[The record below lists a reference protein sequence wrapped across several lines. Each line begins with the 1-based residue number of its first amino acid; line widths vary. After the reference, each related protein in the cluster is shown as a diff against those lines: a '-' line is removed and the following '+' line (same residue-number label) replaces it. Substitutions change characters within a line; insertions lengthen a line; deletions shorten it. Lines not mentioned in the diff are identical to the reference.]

1 MVVIEKYS
9 RIKES
14 DDEVDDAM
22 SACGD
27 EVNDFDME
35 FIDDETNVQG
45 QGPSEYGLMNVTRD
59 LQEAMQDQS
68 TVQELD
74 LVSSDPENF
83 VSDYFDEIEHEF
95 DEFAGLEKRIQK
107 FRQDLCHVVND
118 LLMSKNLFLRVYEPR
133 KKFRYLIKN
142 VVKGKN
148 IIQSER
154 SFALY

>member
-22 SACGD
+22 SAGGD

-83 VSDYFDEIEHEF
+83 VSDYFDEIEQEF

-133 KKFRYLIKN
+133 KKFRYLIKK